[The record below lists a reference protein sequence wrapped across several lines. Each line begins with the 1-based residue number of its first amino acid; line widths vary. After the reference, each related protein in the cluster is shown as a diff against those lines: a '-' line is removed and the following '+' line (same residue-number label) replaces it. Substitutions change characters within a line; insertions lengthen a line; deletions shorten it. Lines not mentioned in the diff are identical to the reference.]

1 MNKKRLLDTFLD
13 LVKIYSPS
21 KNEINALKY
30 LMERFDKMGVKYY
43 LHDHSE
49 TYGGNT
55 PVIIAKLPKNEA
67 GENLESISLSAH
79 IDVVEPSKDLD
90 VYVEDGLVKTRTGTT
105 LGGDDKGGVASIVEV
120 FETLIEKNLPHN
132 DIFAIITPSEEIGL
146 KGAKSIVWE
155 EIPEEFMPAKNIL
168 VLDKGDSCE
177 TIAVQGPCMYKINVS
192 YEGASAHAGIEPEK
206 GNSAIVAMANAI
218 SRMKIGRL
226 NDHATSNIGTIE
238 SLFPT
243 NVVPKDCYIKMEVRN
258 LFEDEAK
265 ESVENYV
272 RIFEETAREF
282 GVKEN
287 IEVLYDYPPLQQN
300 DGNKLYNKMAKAYEK
315 VGVNVSPVTI
325 GGGSDGN
332 IYLKNGF
339 NSIILGIGMYKIH
352 TIEEYLVISDME
364 KTTEAVLK
372 FITE

>member
-1 MNKKRLLDTFLD
+1 MNNQRLLDTFLD

-30 LMERFDKMGVKYY
+30 LIERFEKIGVKYL
-43 LHDHSE
+43 LHDHSDE
-49 TYGGNT
+49 YGGNT
-55 PVIIAKLPKNEA
+55 PVIIAKLPKNKE
-67 GENLESISLSAH
+67 GENLEPVSLSAH

-90 VYVEDGLVKTRTGTT
+90 VYVEDGMVKTRTATT
-105 LGGDDKGGVASIVEV
+105 LGGDDKGGVASIIET
-120 FETLIEKNLPHN
+120 FETIIEKNLPHN
-132 DIFAIITPSEEIGL
+132 DVFAIITPSEEIGL
-146 KGAKSIVWE
+146 KGAKSIKWD
-155 EIPEEFMPAKNIL
+155 EIPEEFMPAKDVL
-168 VLDKGDSCE
+168 VLDKGDGCD
-177 TIAVQGPCMYKINVS
+177 TVAVQGPCMYKINVN

-265 ESVENYV
+265 ESVDNYIK
-272 RIFEETAREF
+272 IFEETAREF
-282 GVKEN
+282 GVKES
-287 IEVLYDYPPLQQN
+287 IEVLYDYPPLQQK
-300 DGNKLYNKMAKAYEK
+300 DGNRLYNKIAKAYEK
-315 VGVNVSPVTI
+315 IGINVEPVKI

-332 IYLKNGF
+332 IFLKNGF
-339 NSIILGIGMYKIH
+339 NSVILGVGMYKIH
-352 TIEEYLVISDME
+352 TIEEYLVVEDME
-364 KTTEAVLK
+364 KTTEAVIK